1 MKGRSARVR
10 RVSESRSA
18 TARRVAV
25 SGLLALLVASA
36 ANGQKPVTRAEA
48 ERAALA
54 GGARIALGRADT
66 AAAIAKLLTA
76 RALPNPVLGA
86 TYSKSAPQK
95 HVTLELPIIDALW
108 TRGLRVNQ
116 ASASARAARLQFAS
130 ERIAALVEV
139 DTTYTRVLA
148 ANARFRLSRQTARD
162 ADSLRKMTIARRDA
176 GDASDL
182 DVDLATVVSGQQLN
196 VASGDSLNYMSALLT
211 VQTLMGIPADS
222 VAIVLADSLTL
233 SGQDTI
239 STRQLLDGGGTVIL
253 VPPGVGTSSI
263 TLPSS
268 TPTTE
273 RAAGSRPAGAAGGL
287 SSANAGA
294 TVASTAVGGGAAT
307 TPNGATTPASA
318 PQAGAGGLATAGVV
332 AAEANVQA
340 AELGVALQQ
349 RSVFVMPS
357 LNVGVEWGDPS
368 GGEPGFLPL
377 IGLSLPLPI
386 FNRNQG
392 PIAEARAER
401 DRAVAQLTA
410 ARLEARQH
418 VIEGVRERVQL
429 IARIERDRDLV
440 VRAQRVADKSLT
452 AYREGASAL
461 PAVLEA
467 RRSAREVLG
476 QYIDDLAALL
486 TVNTELRALTQN
498 APVP

>member
-1 MKGRSARVR
+1 MIESSNNTAVR
-10 RVSESRSA
+10 IA
-18 TARRVAV
+18 IAA
-25 SGLLALLVASA
+25 LLALLAVRSA
-36 ANGQKPVTRAEA
+36 GAQRAVTRAEA
-48 ERAALA
+48 ERAALGA
-54 GGARIALGRADT
+54 GARIALARADT
-66 AAAIAKLLTA
+66 AAAMARMLTA
-76 RALPNPVLGA
+76 RALPNPILGA
-86 TYSKSAPQK
+86 TYSKAAPQK
-95 HVTLELPIIDALW
+95 HLTLDIPIIDALW

-116 ASASARAARLQFAS
+116 AGASARASRLLFAS
-130 ERIAALVEV
+130 ERVAALVEV
-139 DTTYTRVLA
+139 DTTYTRALA

-196 VASGDSLNYMSALLT
+196 VTSGDSLTYMSALLT

-222 VAIVLADSLTL
+222 VGIVLADSLAL
-233 SGQDTI
+233 ASQDTTSI
-239 STRQLLDGGGTVIL
+239 RQSLDGAGTVIL
-253 VPPGVGTSSI
+253 VPPTVGTASV

-268 TPTTE
+268 TPTTA
-273 RAAGSRPAGAAGGL
+273 RSSGGSSPSGGVQG
-287 SSANAGA
+287 SSAGM
-294 TVASTAVGGGAAT
+294 SGGAAT
-307 TPNGATTPASA
+307 VPSGSATGGSASQSSGSAGATAS
-318 PQAGAGGLATAGVV
+318 VV
-332 AAEANVQA
+332 AAQANVDA
-340 AELGVALQQ
+340 AELGIALQQ

-357 LNVGVEWGDPS
+357 LNVGVEWGDPG
-368 GGEPGFLPL
+368 GGEPGYLPL
-377 IGLSLPLPI
+377 IGLSIPLPL

-410 ARLEARQH
+410 ARLEARQRI
-418 VIEGVRERVQL
+418 VEGVREREQL

>member
-1 MKGRSARVR
+1 MKGRSTSVRLVIDMRSGIAARVT
-10 RVSESRSA
+10 V
-18 TARRVAV
+18 TVML
-25 SGLLALLVASA
+25 GLLVVPVARA
-36 ANGQKPVTRAEA
+36 QRAVTRAEA
-48 ERAALA
+48 ERAALGA
-54 GGARIALGRADT
+54 GSRIALARADT
-66 AAAIAKLLTA
+66 AAAMARLLTA
-76 RALPNPVLGA
+76 RALPNPTLAA
-86 TYSKSAPQK
+86 TYSKATPQK
-95 HVTLELPIIDALW
+95 HLTVDLPIFDALW

-116 ASASARAARLQFAS
+116 ASASTRASRLLFAS

-139 DTTYTRVLA
+139 DTTYTRALA
-148 ANARFRLSRQTARD
+148 TNARFRLSRQTARD
-162 ADSLRKMTIARRDA
+162 ADSLRKMTVARRDA

-182 DVDLATVVSGQQLN
+182 DVDLATVVAGQQLN
-196 VASGDSLNYMSALLT
+196 VASGDSLSYMSALLT
-211 VQTLMGIPADS
+211 VQTLMGLPADS
-222 VAIVLADSLTL
+222 VAIVLADSLFL
-233 SGQDTI
+233 AASDTI
-239 STRQLLDGGGTVIL
+239 SLRQALDGNGTVIL
-253 VPPGVGTSSI
+253 VPPAVGTSSV

-268 TPTTE
+268 TPTTARTTPSPAPGGE
-273 RAAGSRPAGAAGGL
+273 VRGSGSGMSNGAATVP
-287 SSANAGA
+287 NGA
-294 TVASTAVGGGAAT
+294 ATGGGASQPSGSGGG
-307 TPNGATTPASA
+307 TPS
-318 PQAGAGGLATAGVV
+318 VV

-349 RSVFVMPS
+349 RSLFVMPS

-368 GGEPGFLPL
+368 GGEPGYLPL
-377 IGLSLPLPI
+377 IGFSIPLPL

-401 DRAVAQLTA
+401 DKAVAQLTA
-410 ARLEARQH
+410 ARLEARQRI
-418 VIEGVRERVQL
+418 IESVREREQL
-429 IARIERDRDLV
+429 IARVERDRDLV